1 MERIEI
7 HSRTIKEKGTVK
19 LRFRLTDGRRVQLFH
34 KSDIIADI
42 EDLSKLNKDGTYIAG
57 LRKYSP
63 NLKKLQESVL
73 NEIAAMFRAYDVMKE
88 RGIEARSDMFEKLV
102 YDELHPE
109 IAAVKTCGTL
119 LDRLQLYIDDCIAAD
134 LWGASRN
141 SFYHLLHKE
150 MLRYLT
156 INGRL
161 GITPQ
166 DFTPN
171 DLIGFRGF
179 LFDEY
184 KYVEKWRDRLYSDEP
199 ERMIP
204 KKRRGQNTVATR
216 MKQLRAFYGH
226 LEDCD
231 EIQKS
236 PFRKMGKERSKVTM
250 RERYDEPVF
259 LHYDEFMKVF
269 KADVPDTLVE
279 TRDAF
284 VLQCS
289 FGCRVGDFK
298 KLSMDNISVDP
309 NGIPYIHYLPDKTKK
324 IDLTEVETPIVRF
337 ALDIIKRTKFKFA
350 ILKYVTG
357 KSGYNPKIRK
367 LLEHCGIDR
376 KCKVFNEETRDN
388 EYIPLYQLGST
399 KLCRKTHVDIMNKAQ
414 VNRYAAGLHRI
425 GSNAVDRYTML
436 ELKDKFKLMCYAFG
450 QKEYKVDKDL
460 NVIK

>member
-7 HSRTIKEKGTVK
+7 HSRTTKEKGAIK
-19 LRFRLTDGRRVQLFH
+19 LRFRLTDGRKVQLFH
-34 KSDIIADI
+34 KSDIIADLD
-42 EDLSKLNKDGTYIAG
+42 DLSKLNKDGTYIAG
-57 LRKYSP
+57 LRKRTQ
-63 NLKKLQESVL
+63 NLIKLQEGVS
-73 NEIAAMFRAYDVMKE
+73 NEIAAMMRAYDVMKN
-88 RGIEARSDMFEKLV
+88 RGIEARSDLFEQLV

-109 IAAVKTCGTL
+109 IAAVKTSGTL
-119 LDRLQLYIDDCIAAD
+119 LERLQLYIDDSMAAG

-141 SFYHLLHKE
+141 SFYNLLHKE
-150 MLRYLT
+150 MQRHLT
-156 INGRL
+156 IIGRL
-161 GITPQ
+161 GIGPQ
-166 DFTPN
+166 DLTAN
-171 DLIGFRGF
+171 DLIGFRNF

-184 KYVEKWRDRLYSDEP
+184 KYVDKWKRLYEDEP

-236 PFRKMGKERSKVTM
+236 PFRKMGKERSKITM
-250 RERYDEPVF
+250 RERYDDPVF
-259 LHYDEFMKVF
+259 LHYDEFKKVF
-269 KADVPDTLVE
+269 KANVPDTLAE

-298 KLSMDNISVDP
+298 KLSMANISVDP

-324 IDLTEVETPIVRF
+324 IYTTEVETPIVRF
-337 ALDIIKRTKFKFA
+337 ALDIIKRTNFKFA

-357 KSGYNPKIRK
+357 KSGYNAKIRK

-376 KCKVFNEETRDN
+376 KCTVFNEEKNDN
-388 EYIPLYQLGST
+388 EYIPLYKLGNT